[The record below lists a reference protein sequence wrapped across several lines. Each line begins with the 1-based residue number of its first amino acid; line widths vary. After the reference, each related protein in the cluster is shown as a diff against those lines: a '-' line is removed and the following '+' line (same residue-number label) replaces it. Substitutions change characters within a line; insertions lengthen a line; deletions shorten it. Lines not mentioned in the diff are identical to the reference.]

1 MLGNMGSASCEKKR
15 VNSKGEETLPKLY
28 ELYKQGNSSP
38 LAFVSAG

>member
-1 MLGNMGSASCEKKR
+1 MLGNMGSASCEKK
-15 VNSKGEETLPKLY
+15 NESKGEETLPKLY